1 MTYYISA
8 LGIVLF
14 ILVVWLLLKK
24 KGGTET
30 AVSEKT
36 PEERHLEARKRE
48 RNEKRAEEEAKRAKE
63 ETRRRLEA
71 TKKAEAQQKQREE
84 EALNQEARQ
93 RAAELARQTEARK
106 RAEGILKAKEAAKK
120 REAATQER
128 AKEHAREVA
137 REEVSVPTL
146 PEYPPFD
153 HSRLI
158 EMGLSDTDASDFVK
172 ELIEQIETQ
181 IPLIEA
187 VITQQN
193 FEEAEKLTHSIKGS
207 ATNIGT
213 GGVSDLIVAYNTYL
227 KTEKDIAQIRCYQEA
242 LLQQLEKLKA
252 QYL

>member
-1 MTYYISA
+1 MTYYILA

-14 ILVVWLLLKK
+14 ILIVWLLLKK

-48 RNEKRAEEEAKRAKE
+48 RNEKRAEEEAKQAKE

-71 TKKAEAQQKQREE
+71 TQKAEAIQKQKEK
-84 EALNQEARQ
+84 EALAQEAQ
-93 RAAELARQTEARK
+93 KKAKEEVARK
-106 RAEGILKAKEAAKK
+106 RAEGILKAKEEAKK
-120 REAATQER
+120 REEATREREAER
-128 AKEHAREVA
+128 ARAEAAQKQKEATPPA
-137 REEVSVPTL
+137 L

-158 EMGLSDTDASDFVK
+158 DMGLSDADASDFVK

-187 VITQQN
+187 VIAQQN

-213 GGVSDLIVAYNTYL
+213 GGISDLIIAYNTYL
-227 KTEKDIAQIRCYQEA
+227 KTQNDIAQIRCYQEA
-242 LLQQLEKLKA
+242 LLEQLEKLKM